1 MLLHSQ
7 EPVLDNLR
15 GIIFMV
21 LAMAGFAIEDAFIK
35 TVADQI
41 PPGQILMIIGGLG
54 GMVLW
59 GIAALQGIPVW
70 TKTFWM
76 RPVLIRNLTEVVG
89 TLGFVKAITSI
100 PLSVAST
107 IAQAMP
113 LVITMGAALIF
124 KEAVGWR
131 RWSAIGVGLC
141 GVLIIMRPGF
151 EGFDPNAL
159 WAVLAVFGL
168 GGRDLASR
176 AVPRQVPNT
185 LLTAY
190 GFFML
195 VPTGAILLAF
205 SGGACTPTTQ
215 SWLMLAAAISVG
227 ILAYYAITL
236 ASRIGEVSVI
246 SPFRYTRIVFAL
258 ILGITI
264 FGERPDLLTY
274 VGMALIVAS
283 GIYTVL
289 RERRLKK
296 RQR

>member
-1 MLLHSQ
+1 MVTLLA
-7 EPVLDNLR
+7 VVFLR
-15 GIIFMV
+15 ERPG
-21 LAMAGFAIEDAFIK
+21 AMRWVATFIGF
-35 TVADQI
+35 
-41 PPGQILMIIGGLG
+41 
-54 GMVLW
+54 
-59 GIAALQGIPVW
+59 
-70 TKTFWM
+70 
-76 RPVLIRNLTEVVG
+76 
-89 TLGFVKAITSI
+89 
-100 PLSVAST
+100 
-107 IAQAMP
+107 
-113 LVITMGAALIF
+113 
-124 KEAVGWR
+124 
-131 RWSAIGVGLC
+131 C

>member
-1 MLLHSQ
+1 M
-7 EPVLDNLR
+7 DNLR

-205 SGGACTPTTQ
+205 SGGAGTPTAQ
-215 SWLMLAAAISVG
+215 SWLMLAAAIGVG

-264 FGERPDLLTY
+264 FGERPNLLTY
-274 VGMALIVAS
+274 VGMALIVSS

>member
-1 MLLHSQ
+1 
-7 EPVLDNLR
+7 
-15 GIIFMV
+15 
-21 LAMAGFAIEDAFIK
+21 
-35 TVADQI
+35 
-41 PPGQILMIIGGLG
+41 
-54 GMVLW
+54 
-59 GIAALQGIPVW
+59 
-70 TKTFWM
+70 M

-190 GFFML
+190 GF
-195 VPTGAILLAF
+195 
-205 SGGACTPTTQ
+205 SC
-215 SWLMLAAAISVG
+215 W
-227 ILAYYAITL
+227 
-236 ASRIGEVSVI
+236 SRPARSFWRFPVA
-246 SPFRYTRIVFAL
+246 RA
-258 ILGITI
+258 
-264 FGERPDLLTY
+264 RPRHKA
-274 VGMALIVAS
+274 G
-283 GIYTVL
+283 
-289 RERRLKK
+289 
-296 RQR
+296 